1 MREGE
6 SDAHDHESTSDH
18 PTAPATTIENMKVE
32 DLMTSAALT
41 DAADDTLAEASA
53 KMWQQQTGSLL
64 ILEDDRLI
72 GIVTERDVLRAV
84 AEGND
89 PKVTSLRDLM
99 TQEPVTIPPDTELR
113 DAAEIMFEKWF
124 RHLPVVDETGKVMG
138 IISLR
143 DLLSLVAE
151 GMEEPGALR
160 ALTGH
165 QLVRDKRL
173 ERIEPGDLD

>member
-6 SDAHDHESTSDH
+6 SYTHERESTSD
-18 PTAPATTIENMKVE
+18 PAAPAITIENMEVG
-32 DLMTSAALT
+32 DVMTSAALT

-64 ILEDDRLI
+64 ILEDERLI
-72 GIVTERDVLRAV
+72 GIVTERDVLRVV

-89 PKVTSLRDLM
+89 PKATSLRDVM
-99 TQEPVTIPPDTELR
+99 TKDPVTIPPDTNMR

-124 RHLPVVDETGKVMG
+124 RHLPVVDESGKVVG

-165 QLVRDKRL
+165 QLVRDRRL